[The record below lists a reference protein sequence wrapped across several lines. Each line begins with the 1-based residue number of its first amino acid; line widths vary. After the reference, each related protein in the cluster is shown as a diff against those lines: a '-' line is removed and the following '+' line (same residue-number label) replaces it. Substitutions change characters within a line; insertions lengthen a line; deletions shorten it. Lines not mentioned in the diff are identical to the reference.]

1 MSYIRTA
8 KTYQPLKFYYYGK
21 TRKNEFDSL
30 GTSDAGPSRPGQGDH
45 SAALPR
51 RRQCQSGQQP
61 DTGQQGNQ
69 EIVTTD
75 PTTKNQPAFYQKRD
89 SLFIANDIQN
99 TTYEFGDSVTEEN
112 KTLVK
117 GLFERMAKNQ
127 PEKSAFKIIEVDEKM
142 LNLEKNGQITT
153 YVRTDSLNR

>member
-1 MSYIRTA
+1 MKRVR
-8 KTYQPLKFYYYGK
+8 LM
-21 TRKNEFDSL
+21 
-30 GTSDAGPSRPGQGDH
+30 
-45 SAALPR
+45 AALTAATVFITTG
-51 RRQCQSGQQP
+51 CQN
-61 DTGQQGNQ
+61 DT
-69 EIVTTD
+69 ESKIVGKYEHADHTFMNTTGAGTMD
-75 PTTKNQPAFYQKRD
+75 CIIKHPGTWKVDGD

>member
-1 MSYIRTA
+1 MLLT
-8 KTYQPLKFYYYGK
+8 
-21 TRKNEFDSL
+21 
-30 GTSDAGPSRPGQGDH
+30 
-45 SAALPR
+45 
-51 RRQCQSGQQP
+51 
-61 DTGQQGNQ
+61 
-69 EIVTTD
+69 
-75 PTTKNQPAFYQKRD
+75 
-89 SLFIANDIQN
+89 LFITNDIQN